1 MPRSTAGNSVGQV
14 RDSVKRLRSEGERF
28 MGQIRRE
35 TTTFARRARAEIE
48 SDVRKV
54 RDELRSRADR
64 SLKDLETRGRR
75 LVESFEKQLTRLAD
89 AGRKGKAGGG
99 LEELTKLTHRL
110 GTLEQRVEQLEHEL
124 RETLQDQEV

>member
-1 MPRSTAGNSVGQV
+1 MPRSPAGNSVAQI
-14 RDSVKRLRSEGERF
+14 RDSMKRLRSEGER
-28 MGQIRRE
+28 
-35 TTTFARRARAEIE
+35 FARRARAEIE

-89 AGRKGKAGGG
+89 AGRKGTAGGG
-99 LEELTKLTHRL
+99 LEELTKLTQRL
-110 GTLEQRVEQLEHEL
+110 GLFEQRVAQLEHEL

>member
-1 MPRSTAGNSVGQV
+1 MVARADTAGASVRGTA
-14 RDSVKRLRSEGERF
+14 
-28 MGQIRRE
+28 RRE
-35 TTTFARRARAEIE
+35 TTTFARRTRAEIE

-75 LVESFEKQLTRLAD
+75 IVESFEKQLNRLA
-89 AGRKGKAGGG
+89 AGRKEPAGGG
-99 LEELTKLTHRL
+99 LEELTKLTQRI
-110 GTLEQRVEQLEHEL
+110 GILEERVEQLEHEL